1 MPRGIPNVMPA
12 KTISSEDFK
21 VGQDKVLDMPTSGP
35 LADMV
40 RTDLEIDIVD
50 GPSLGEYAAE
60 LAFNEEPVD
69 VVVHESTDKN
79 EQMLVDVYCN
89 GVPQRFIR
97 GETQKVKRKFVEI
110 LARARQTSISTTTA
124 AQGQDGE
131 VVNRINKHTAVR
143 YPFSVV
149 YDPNPKGRDWLKRV
163 LASA

>member
-12 KTISSEDFK
+12 KTVSSEDFK
-21 VGQDKVLDMPTSGP
+21 VGQDKHLDMPTTGP
-35 LADMV
+35 LAGMV
-40 RTDLEIDIVD
+40 RSDLEIDIVD
-50 GPSLGEYAAE
+50 GPSLGNYAAE

-97 GETQKVKRKFVEI
+97 GQQQTVKRKFVEI

-131 VVNRINKHTAVR
+131 VVNRVNKYTAVR

-149 YDPNPKGRDWLKRV
+149 YDPSPKGRDWLKKV